1 MTQGTLL
8 SAFDV
13 LDDPVFAVD
22 GRATLVAWNDAVGG
36 VTSYDDGELAA
47 TTLPD
52 LVAPEDSERVQEALD
67 AARTREGGTV
77 ELTVTLLTA
86 DDERLRYEL
95 SVGRLADRT
104 VDTDGADL
112 VVCVGREATT
122 ERRLH
127 DVGEREAVLRETY
140 EVMADRELSF
150 TERVEALL
158 DVGRRTLG
166 TSYGTLSSVDDGEYV
181 FEVVRADDDAVLAGE
196 SVPLSATNCERTVAA
211 EQTLVLADVARDAP
225 ELTDRAGFTDWGIV
239 CYLGAPVSVDGEVYG
254 TFCFYDDT
262 PRAEPFSE
270 WEVTLVD
277 LMSRWVSV
285 DLARRRTTDRLRRQN
300 AQLEQ
305 FAAVVSHDLRNP
317 MNVIEGSLD
326 LAAETGDA
334 EHFERARRA
343 LDRMDRLVD
352 DLLSLARAGETID
365 DPAPVSLSAVA
376 DRTWRTTE
384 TDGATLVADVDR
396 TVMADES
403 RLRQLFA
410 NLFRN
415 AVEHGSTDTRTA
427 RQSGDAVEHGS
438 TSSRSSA
445 DADPTDGDGRDG
457 VTVRVEPLAAG
468 FAVVDDGPGIPESER
483 EQVFESGYSTADGGT
498 GFGLAIV
505 AQVAEA
511 HGWDVSLGE
520 GEDGGA
526 RFEFTGVDDSR
537 ADGDGS

>member
-1 MTQGTLL
+1 MTQGSLL

-22 GRATLVAWNDAVGG
+22 GRATLVAWNDAAGG
-36 VTSYDDGELAA
+36 VTGYDDDVLAE
-47 TTLPD
+47 TTLPE
-52 LVAPEDSERVQEALD
+52 LVVVGDRKRVREALD
-67 AARTREGGTV
+67 AAREPGREAV
-77 ELTVTLLTA
+77 EVTVTLLTA
-86 DDERLRYEL
+86 DDERLPYEL

-104 VDTDGADL
+104 VDTDGSDL

-122 ERRLH
+122 EPRLH

-140 EVMADRELSF
+140 EIMADRELSF
-150 TERVEALL
+150 TDRVEALL
-158 DVGRRTLG
+158 DVGRRVLG
-166 TSYGTLSSVDDGEYV
+166 TSYGTLSSIDGEEYV
-181 FEVVRADDDAVLAGE
+181 FEVVRADDDAVRAGE
-196 SVPLSATNCERTVAA
+196 SVSLSATNCERAVAA
-211 EQTLVLADVARDAP
+211 ERTLVLADVARDAP
-225 ELTDRAGFTDWGIV
+225 ELTDRVGFTDWGIV

-317 MNVIEGSLD
+317 INVIEGSLE

-334 EHFERARRA
+334 EHFARAQRA
-343 LDRMDRLVD
+343 IDRMDRLVD

-365 DPAPVSLSAVA
+365 DPEPVSLSAVA
-376 DRTWRTTE
+376 DRAWRTTE
-384 TDGATLVADVDR
+384 TDGATLVVDADR
-396 TVMADES
+396 TVVADES

-415 AVEHGSTDTRTA
+415 S
-427 RQSGDAVEHGS
+427 VEHGS
-438 TSSRSSA
+438 TSSRPSA
-445 DADPTDGDGRDG
+445 DATDGSEDGDESDG
-457 VTVRVEPLAAG
+457 VTVRVEPLADG
-468 FAVVDDGPGIPESER
+468 FAVVDDGPGIPAGER
-483 EQVFESGYSTADGGT
+483 EQVFESGYSTAEDGT
-498 GFGLAIV
+498 GFGLSIV

-511 HGWDVSLGE
+511 HGWNVSLRDGD
-520 GEDGGA
+520 GGGA
-526 RFEFTGVDDSR
+526 RFEFTGVDVENDDSGTER
-537 ADGDGS
+537 DGS

>member
-1 MTQGTLL
+1 MTHSTLL

-36 VTSYDDGELAA
+36 VTSYDDDELAE
-47 TTLPD
+47 TTLLD
-52 LVAPEDSERVQEALD
+52 LVVQEDRERVQEALD
-67 AARTREGGTV
+67 AARAHDNEAV
-77 ELTVTLLTA
+77 EVTVTFLTA
-86 DDERLRYEL
+86 DDERLPYEL
-95 SVGRLADRT
+95 SVGQLADRT
-104 VDTDGADL
+104 VDADGSDL

-122 ERRLH
+122 EWRLH

-140 EVMADRELSF
+140 EIMADRELSF

-158 DVGRRTLG
+158 DVGRQVLG
-166 TSYGTLSSVDDGEYV
+166 TSYGTLSSVDSGEYV
-181 FEVVRADDDAVLAGE
+181 FEVVRADDDAVQAGE
-196 SVPLSATNCERTVAA
+196 AVPLSATNCERAVAT
-211 EQTLVLADVARDAP
+211 ERTLVLADVARDAP

-317 MNVIEGSLD
+317 MNVIEGSLE
-326 LAAETGDA
+326 LADETGDA
-334 EHFERARRA
+334 DHFARARRA
-343 LDRMDRLVD
+343 LDRMDRLID

-376 DRTWRTTE
+376 DRVWRTTE
-384 TDGATLVADVDR
+384 TDGATLVVDADL
-396 TVMADES
+396 TVVADES

-415 AVEHGSTDTRTA
+415 S
-427 RQSGDAVEHGS
+427 VEHGS
-438 TSSRSSA
+438 TSGRSSA
-445 DADPTDGDGRDG
+445 DADPTDEGDDGDGSDG
-457 VTVRVEPLAAG
+457 VTVRVEPLADG

-483 EQVFESGYSTADGGT
+483 EQVFESGYSTAEEGT

-520 GEDGGA
+520 GEGGGA
-526 RFEFTGVDDSR
+526 RFEFTGVDVVDDERSGR
-537 ADGDGS
+537 DG